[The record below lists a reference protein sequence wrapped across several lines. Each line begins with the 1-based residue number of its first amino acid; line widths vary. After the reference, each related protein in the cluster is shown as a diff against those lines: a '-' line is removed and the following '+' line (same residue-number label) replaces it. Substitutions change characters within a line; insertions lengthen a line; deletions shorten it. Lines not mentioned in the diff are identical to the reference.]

1 MKKHLLVVGIILLF
15 ILSSVSPLTFG
26 VNIQSLNNEESQFLE
41 KSYLNKQT
49 ENRATIYYAS
59 AQVYYEKGKSGTI
72 PYYTKHVS
80 VLSFGTFHCFDA
92 NLENFVLEIVMNYTA
107 EMDFKTNSDAILAP
121 IIAFGLKIDNYTDY
135 VWESFKLK
143 HSGYVKRQGNIS
155 IEIQFDMDNI
165 KSGDKFLL
173 DPTIAIVGDP
183 LVYTSKDLQIRKFTS
198 ILLRFAYHIPSKN
211 KYLLNKIILP
221 FIAEHDIDGIQ
232 GESTKICILFE

>member
-1 MKKHLLVVGIILLF
+1 MKEKIYVIIITGICLLTIF
-15 ILSSVSPLTFG
+15 TSSQALN
-26 VNIQSLNNEESQFLE
+26 VNNTEIEDSQFLE
-41 KSYLNKQT
+41 KSFLNKQT

-59 AQVYYEKGKSGTI
+59 AQVYYEKGESGSI
-72 PYYTKHVS
+72 PYYTKRVS

-107 EMDFKTNSDAILAP
+107 EMDFKTNSSSILAP
-121 IIAFGLKIDNYTDY
+121 IISFGLKIDNYTDY

-198 ILLRFAYHIPSKN
+198 ILLRFAYHIPSQN

-221 FIAEHDIDGIQ
+221 FIAEHDYSSIQ
-232 GESTKICILFE
+232 GELTKICILFE